1 VTVTGFPI
9 FQRRSGFVPGRFF
22 CAAAAAGK
30 GESAMA
36 TRKTTENTMLIGG
49 DRPQIKRVAKPAWT
63 AAKRETFLATLEST
77 CNISEA
83 LRQAQVC
90 YSSFRRL
97 RDRDAGFRAEIRSAI
112 AAAHA
117 ALTLSALDKAMNGT
131 VKTTT
136 RRDGSVETVH
146 EYPLHIAV
154 QLLRLHKEVAVE
166 DASPPSPQAVDA
178 AVKSVVRKIGMLKA
192 RDAAA
197 QAAANGGAGGAGG
210 K

>member
-1 VTVTGFPI
+1 
-9 FQRRSGFVPGRFF
+9 
-22 CAAAAAGK
+22 
-30 GESAMA
+30 MA
-36 TRKTTENTMLIGG
+36 TGKTTESTMLIGG

-63 AAKRETFLATLEST
+63 AAKREIFLTTLETT

-83 LRQAQVC
+83 LRRAKVC

-97 RDRDAGFRAEIRSAI
+97 RDRDAGFRAEIKAAI

-154 QLLRLHKEVAVE
+154 QLLRLHKEVVVE
-166 DASPPSPQAVDA
+166 EANPPSPQAVDA
-178 AVKSVVRKIGMLKA
+178 AVKSVVRKIGLLQA
-192 RDAAA
+192 RGAAA
-197 QAAANGGAGGAGG
+197 GGGAGT
-210 K
+210 